1 MTTFDELK
9 SLLESN
15 RSYRRFDA
23 SRGIADATL
32 RHLVELTRYC
42 ASGRNLQPLR
52 YRIVTSDDER
62 DALFPALKWAG
73 YLTQWDG
80 PAVDERPAAYLVQ
93 CIDTRLTANC
103 LCDDGLQ
110 LEAITLGAA
119 SLGIHGCIIKAF
131 NADNVAR
138 VLSLPGYFKP
148 LYVLAL
154 GYPAVKVVVTDTD
167 GTPDAD
173 IRYYRDA
180 DDTHVV
186 PKRPLCELLIG

>member
-32 RHLVELTRYC
+32 RHLVDLTRYC

-73 YLTQWDG
+73 YLTQ
-80 PAVDERPAAYLVQ
+80 
-93 CIDTRLTANC
+93 
-103 LCDDGLQ
+103 
-110 LEAITLGAA
+110 
-119 SLGIHGCIIKAF
+119 
-131 NADNVAR
+131 
-138 VLSLPGYFKP
+138 
-148 LYVLAL
+148 
-154 GYPAVKVVVTDTD
+154 
-167 GTPDAD
+167 
-173 IRYYRDA
+173 
-180 DDTHVV
+180 
-186 PKRPLCELLIG
+186 